1 MASIVSCRLITL
13 LSLTGLPLSLM
24 AHHPTLP
31 EPDGARLDTVT
42 VQAPDSPGLAATAD
56 DKLEDFFRASRAQSL
71 LDSERWREGRAG
83 NQEDAFKRV
92 PGVWVSS
99 ENNGDDVALSIRGS
113 GISSSSF
120 GRGVRSY
127 QDGIILGSLDGGT
140 TNQLVDM
147 LAYDHLEVY
156 RGPAALALGAA
167 TTGGVINY
175 VSRTGRNTPGWL
187 VRSEAGR
194 FGYRRNQLAHGGQD
208 GDLDHF
214 VSINHTWQEGFRDQQ
229 RQNNLRLNAN
239 LGVQLRDDIEN
250 RTYLMVTEANT
261 ELAGGIPLHTLN
273 RDTRRQAAANN
284 VQYDA
289 DRNWQDLRLANRAQW
304 QMDDRQR
311 LTSSAFVTRSRLD
324 HLPTPFVGIID
335 NELESYGVGLDYALE
350 QHGGHTLVAGVR
362 AGQGSDRL
370 ARFQQTP
377 DGQRKGNQ
385 TYDARLRTLQLE
397 AYAEQTWQVSERW
410 RLNLGAQA
418 LHSRRALD
426 DYIREAPPPCA
437 ECLPFPQ
444 PQANPDD
451 ISYRVT
457 YQGLSPKAGAT
468 FEWTPGQLVFAQLAR
483 SIEGPASSELGN
495 NPIPGSLDA
504 QTALTAE
511 LGTRGML
518 SRGYWELV
526 LYHTRIE
533 DEILNL
539 DLDGA
544 TGIFNAR
551 GDTVHRGIE
560 LGTGLHLHEDLML
573 ETVYNLSDFRFDD
586 DPDFGNSRL
595 PTIPRHT
602 LFMSLRYSTPSGL
615 VIAPNGRYVSGYDLT
630 YSNTGGSDWQAPSH
644 TLWGLVVS
652 QEFANGLRL
661 FAEGQNLTDEVY
673 VASAS
678 AVVAPNPMAT
688 SGNVNPGGPRAW
700 YAGFEYRF

>member
-24 AHHPTLP
+24 AHHPTLT

-42 VQAPDSPGLAATAD
+42 VQAPDSRGLAATAD

-175 VSRTGRNTPGWL
+175 ISRTGRNTPGWL

-350 QHGGHTLVAGVR
+350 QDAGHTLVAGVR

-483 SIEGPASSELGN
+483 SIEGAASSELGN